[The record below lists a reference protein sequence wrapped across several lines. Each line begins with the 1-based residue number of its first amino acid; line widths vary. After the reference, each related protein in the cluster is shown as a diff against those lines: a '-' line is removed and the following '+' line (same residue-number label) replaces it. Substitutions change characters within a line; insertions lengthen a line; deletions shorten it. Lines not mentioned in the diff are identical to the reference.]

1 MHQLWNKIFQPTSIA
16 PLITFRVLFGAM
28 MFFSTLRF
36 WLNGWIEEN
45 YINPNFHFKFYGF
58 SWVTVPSPTLL
69 YAIFIVTAFAALAI
83 SLGFL
88 YRWACV
94 TFFLLFTYIELIDA
108 TFYLNHYYFVS
119 LVSFLLIFL
128 PANRN
133 RSLDVYLGLTKRKT
147 HVFNWHIW
155 SIMLMLSIVYFY
167 AGIAKLNYHWLIEA
181 QPLKIWLAAHTHL
194 PLIGS
199 FMDDNWL
206 AYAFSWGG
214 AIFDLS
220 IPFLLLIKKTR
231 RIAYLLVIFFH
242 GFTSWLFPIGI
253 FPFVMILSTTIFFSI
268 ELHERIWKI
277 ARNKDEQQITIGK
290 SVRVIVRSFLIVFF
304 GFQLIFPFRHLL
316 YPNNLFWTE
325 QGYRFS
331 WRVMLMEKAGYAQFK
346 VYPKNDNQ
354 YIIINNADYLT
365 PIQEKMMA
373 TQPDF
378 ILQYAHYLSSL
389 YKSTKNPSPKVTAF
403 SFVSLNGKGSQR
415 YVKEDVNLTEIE
427 NSLKP
432 IDWLEKY

>member
-1 MHQLWNKIFQPTSIA
+1 MRQLWDKIFQPTSIA

-28 MFFSTLRF
+28 MFLSTIRF
-36 WLNGWIEEN
+36 WWNGWIEDN
-45 YINPNFHFKFYGF
+45 YINPTFHFKFYGF
-58 SWVTVPSPTLL
+58 GWVTEPSPTLL
-69 YAIFIVTAFAALAI
+69 YIIFILTGLSALFI
-83 SLGFL
+83 SLGLL
-88 YRWACV
+88 YRWACLA
-94 TFFLLFTYIELIDA
+94 FFLLFTYIELIDA

-119 LVSFLLIFL
+119 LVSILLIFV
-128 PANRN
+128 PANKN
-133 RSLDVYLGLTKRKT
+133 RSLDVYFNLTKRSKQ
-147 HVFNWHIW
+147 VFNWHIW
-155 SIMLMLSIVYFY
+155 SIMLMLGIVYFY
-167 AGIAKLNYHWLIEA
+167 AGIAKLNYNWLIEA

-194 PLIGS
+194 PLIGPL
-199 FMDDNWL
+199 MDDTWL

-214 AIFDLS
+214 ALFDLS
-220 IPFLLLIKKTR
+220 IPFLLLNKKTR
-231 RIAYLLVIFFH
+231 RLAYLFVIFFH

-277 ARNKDEQQITIGK
+277 KNSRESVVFPTSKSYQILI
-290 SVRVIVRSFLIVFF
+290 RSFIILFF
-304 GFQLIFPFRHLL
+304 GFQLLFPFRYLL

-346 VYPKNDNQ
+346 VYPKNNEQ
-354 YIIINNADYLT
+354 YIIINNADHLT
-365 PIQEKMMA
+365 PIQVKMMA

-378 ILQYAHYLSSL
+378 ILQYAHYLSNL
-389 YKSTKNPSPKVTAF
+389 YKSNDNPSPKVTAY